1 MSCAFH
7 LLLLLNGLLCMS
19 KRTAFLLTLILLAL
33 AALPIRAQDDP
44 PPAAAYIPADF
55 AGFIR
60 LDQSDP
66 AATLQG
72 LNIAAQTAFQL
83 QPGRVTLTQDT
94 LGYEDFLP
102 FAAWF
107 DVDAVSFAQ
116 SILPWSGD
124 EIVLAYRRFDAALT
138 ATSEDVL
145 LIVPTLDVLM
155 TAGRLSALIQAQ
167 DRLRQESYRGV
178 TLYIGDRA
186 TLAMT
191 SPAIFIGST
200 VSVKAA
206 LDVQAGAAPPLIQDP
221 PYAAVRDAQPDDA
234 FLTAYIKGDSILPA
248 VNGLLNGTLTS
259 APILQAFGSALAGIQ
274 TRAGFENQLLTSGF
288 DAVGASL
295 RLDRPNLRLIA
306 SAVFHAPEVP
316 ESPAASFDSSLLEMI
331 PRGALAVHSG
341 TDFKGFI
348 YEMLTALPLA
358 NFARELLGGFPIQ
371 TVGTASELVS
381 PPTADQ
387 VRAAVESFASA
398 LQSING
404 LDVHVDLID
413 QFGEDYVVAV
423 LPRPNDPVP
432 VLNIPF
438 DVLVVAEAADAQKAR
453 DSAVALFQVVFGFA
467 AGEPVEL
474 QGWTLT
480 PLGVPDRSTPLLTVG
495 IRDDRVLLA
504 TGSAASLA
512 LAAQDG
518 DNQLVDQTAWTQFAD
533 IGRPDIYVDAFAF
546 YNTFFPSLLGGGFTV
561 SENARTRLVA
571 QTRYTGNGLYQMD
584 VTVSLGG
591 SS

>member
-1 MSCAFH
+1 
-7 LLLLLNGLLCMS
+7 MS
-19 KRTAFLLTLILLAL
+19 KRTVLLLTVILLAL
-33 AALPIRAQDDP
+33 AAFPIRAQDDP
-44 PPAAAYIPADF
+44 PPAAAYVPADF

-60 LDQSDP
+60 LDVSDP
-66 AATLQG
+66 VATLQG

-83 QPGRVTLTQDT
+83 QPVRVNFSGST

-107 DVDAVSFAQ
+107 DVDSVSFAQ

-124 EIVLAYRRFDAALT
+124 EIVVAYRRFDAAL
-138 ATSEDVL
+138 AANSEDVL

-167 DRLRQESYRGV
+167 DRLRQETYRGV
-178 TLYIGDRA
+178 TLYIGDQA

-191 SPAIFIGST
+191 SPALFIGST
-200 VSVKAA
+200 AGVKAA
-206 LDVQAGAAPPLIQDP
+206 LDVQADAAPALIDAA
-221 PYAAVRDAQPDDA
+221 PYAAVQAAQPDDA
-234 FLTAYIKGDSILPA
+234 FLTAYIKGASILPA

-259 APILQAFGSALAGIQ
+259 APILQAFGGALAGIQ
-274 TRAGFENQLLTSGF
+274 TSASFEAQLLDSGF

-295 RLDRPNLRLIA
+295 RLDRPNVRLIA
-306 SAVFHAPEVP
+306 SAVFHTPQAA
-316 ESPAASFDSSLLEMI
+316 ESPAANFDSALLEMV
-331 PRGALAVHSG
+331 PRGALVVHSG
-341 TDFKGFI
+341 TDFKGFL
-348 YEMLTALPLA
+348 YETLTALPMA

-371 TVGTASELVS
+371 TVGTASELVAS
-381 PPTADQ
+381 PTADL
-387 VRAAVESFASA
+387 VRAAVEGFASA
-398 LQSING
+398 LQSGSG
-404 LDVHVDLID
+404 LDVRADLIE
-413 QFGEDYVVAV
+413 QFGEDYVAAL

-438 DVLVVAEAADAQKAR
+438 DLLVVAETTDAQRAN
-453 DSAVALFQVVFGFA
+453 DGTVALLQTVFGFA
-467 AGEPVEL
+467 VGEPVEL

-480 PLGVPDRSTPLLTVG
+480 PLGVPDRADPVLTVG
-495 IRDDRVLLA
+495 IRAGRIMLA

-518 DNQLVDQTAWTQFAD
+518 DNRLIGQTAWTQFDD
-533 IGRPDIYVDAFAF
+533 IGRPDLYVDAFAF

-561 SENARTRLVA
+561 SENARTRLVT
-571 QTRYTGNGLYQMD
+571 QTRYAGDGLYHMD